1 MTRKKMTS
9 VARRV
14 DGHDKWA
21 FDQSPDQWGE
31 KLERFF
37 EDNDVGMDG
46 VIHWRDVGAEDI
58 DLYNLTGWFD
68 MDSFRLSIWS
78 TFEESKRIETF
89 SYGRFDPLQYFLNPV
104 YQGRGTFRYEEPG
117 ENSPV
122 DTEMKFIFNNLTNLG
137 VRDRPQL

>member
-1 MTRKKMTS
+1 MTRKKKTPA
-9 VARRV
+9 ARRV
-14 DGHDKWA
+14 DGHEKWT
-21 FDQSPDQWGE
+21 FDQPPDQWGG

-37 EDNDVGMDG
+37 EENDVGMDG
-46 VIHWRDVGAEDI
+46 VIHWKDGAAEET
-58 DLYNLTGWFD
+58 DLYNLMGWFD
-68 MDSFRLSIWS
+68 MDSFRPGTWS
-78 TFEESKRIETF
+78 TNEVSERIEAF
-89 SYGRFDPLQYFLNPV
+89 SYAKFDPFQYLLKSV